1 MEHLGNR
8 EVAEADIADST
19 TLNFFGFGAMATG
32 VKNHVFGGW
41 LLVYYNQVMGLD
53 AALAGLA
60 LAIALI
66 VDAIT
71 DPLVGIWSDHTMTKW
86 GRRHPFI
93 YASLLPFA
101 VSFWFLLQPP
111 TGLDERGLFL
121 WLLLAV
127 IAVRV
132 SMTFY
137 EVPRSALGP
146 ELTKDYDQRTQMIGW
161 TTSYGWLGGA
171 GFAWFILAWLLQE
184 TPEYTGA
191 RAYLNPAGYASMS
204 MFGGLVILATG
215 LISTVGLHRHIPSF
229 YVPNRRQRDSRKLKR
244 LIFDS
249 IDTLKNRSWLFLFG
263 AGVVFALYVGLISNT
278 DRYYDLYFWQW
289 TPAEVQ
295 LFPLAH
301 ALVAIGSGVFAY
313 PVTVGRDKKNT
324 AVRLFSVCVV
334 CGPIPMVL
342 RLLDP
347 LVGVQLFPGNGT
359 DSLWW
364 ILLLHSSIMVGLSV
378 LGFVL
383 LGSMAADIVEQ
394 SQRHTG
400 RRSEGLLTAGPA
412 LAQKVVSAGGLLLV
426 GVLLSFLGF
435 SETER
440 TIQAMQEPIR
450 DLATVHV
457 VLSLSLPWIS
467 IFLLSRYTIT
477 RSGHKSDIVYVN
489 SLSNQ

>member
-1 MEHLGNR
+1 MAHSDSL
-8 EVAEADIADST
+8 EAVRAHRADSA
-19 TLNFFGFGAMATG
+19 TLNLFGFGAMATG

-41 LLVYYNQVMGLD
+41 LLVYYNQVMGMD

-66 VDAIT
+66 VDGIT
-71 DPLVGIWSDHTMTKW
+71 DPLVGIWSDNTMTKW

-93 YASLLPFA
+93 YASLIPFA
-101 VSFWFLLQPP
+101 VSFSLLLQPP
-111 TGLDERGLFL
+111 TGLDERGLFFWML
-121 WLLLAV
+121 FTV

-137 EVPRSALGP
+137 EVPRGALGP
-146 ELTKDYDQRTQMIGW
+146 ELTKDYDQRTQMVGW

-184 TPEYTGA
+184 TPEYAGS
-191 RAYLNPAGYASMS
+191 RAYLNPTGYARMS
-204 MFGGLVILATG
+204 MFGGLVILGTG
-215 LISTVGLHRHIPSF
+215 LISTLGLHRHIPRF
-229 YVPNRRQRDSRKLKR
+229 YVPEGRQRDSRNLKR
-244 LIFDS
+244 LIFES
-249 IDTLKNRSWLFLFG
+249 IDTLKNRSWLVLFG
-263 AGVVFALYVGLISNT
+263 AGLVFALYVGLISNT

-289 TPAEVQ
+289 TPADVQ

-301 ALVAIGSGVFAY
+301 AVVAIGSGIFAY
-313 PVTVGRDKKNT
+313 PATVGRDKKST
-324 AVRLFSVCVV
+324 AVKLFSVCVV
-334 CGPIPMVL
+334 CGPVPMVM
-342 RLLDP
+342 RLLEP
-347 LVGVQLFPGNGT
+347 LVGIPLFPSNGT

-364 ILLLHSSIMVGLSV
+364 ILLVHSSLMVGLSV

-435 SETER
+435 SDTDR
-440 TIQAMQEPIR
+440 TIHGMQGPIR

-457 VLSLSLPWIS
+457 ALSLTLPWIS

-477 RSGHKSDIVYVN
+477 RGGHKSDIAYVT
-489 SLSNQ
+489 SFQEE

>member
-1 MEHLGNR
+1 MENLGNR
-8 EVAEADIADST
+8 EVTEADIADST

-71 DPLVGIWSDHTMTKW
+71 DPVVGIWSDHTKTKW

-111 TGLDERGLFL
+111 AGLDERGLFL

-184 TPEYTGA
+184 TPEYAGA
-191 RAYLNPAGYASMS
+191 RAYLNPAGYARMS
-204 MFGGLVILATG
+204 MFGGLVILGTG
-215 LISTVGLHRHIPSF
+215 LISAVGLHRHIPSF
-229 YVPNRRQRDSRKLKR
+229 YVPKRRQRDSRKLKR
-244 LIFDS
+244 LVVDS

-263 AGVVFALYVGLISNT
+263 AGGCQVIEQVM
-278 DRYYDLYFWQW
+278 RQ
-289 TPAEVQ
+289 
-295 LFPLAH
+295 
-301 ALVAIGSGVFAY
+301 
-313 PVTVGRDKKNT
+313 
-324 AVRLFSVCVV
+324 
-334 CGPIPMVL
+334 
-342 RLLDP
+342 
-347 LVGVQLFPGNGT
+347 
-359 DSLWW
+359 
-364 ILLLHSSIMVGLSV
+364 IL
-378 LGFVL
+378 
-383 LGSMAADIVEQ
+383 
-394 SQRHTG
+394 
-400 RRSEGLLTAGPA
+400 
-412 LAQKVVSAGGLLLV
+412 
-426 GVLLSFLGF
+426 
-435 SETER
+435 
-440 TIQAMQEPIR
+440 
-450 DLATVHV
+450 
-457 VLSLSLPWIS
+457 
-467 IFLLSRYTIT
+467 
-477 RSGHKSDIVYVN
+477 
-489 SLSNQ
+489 